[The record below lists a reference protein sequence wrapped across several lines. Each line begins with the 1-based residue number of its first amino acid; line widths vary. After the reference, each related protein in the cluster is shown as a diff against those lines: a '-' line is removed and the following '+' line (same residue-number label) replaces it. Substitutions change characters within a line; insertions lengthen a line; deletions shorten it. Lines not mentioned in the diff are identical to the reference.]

1 VTRRL
6 VLSLRSWKRDFMAG
20 EGGPPHRLIEGFPE
34 PGTRIRKAYGNLWT
48 AENGSAEEKK
58 GVGKPSDLPRPWD
71 PATCLDPVL
80 REELW
85 IWLEHVAEWINHE
98 YVWEAAAGEA
108 IPDCWPLHPHL
119 VHELAVVADTRWRAG
134 MATQAG
140 PLEEWHRFV
149 LPGFFERMRRR
160 LKQSCDQDHQ
170 PWPAGS
176 RFTVF
181 TGRTSSARRLHA
193 YDSDLDAAEREE
205 TLRLAKVKKG
215 EVLRP

>member
-1 VTRRL
+1 
-6 VLSLRSWKRDFMAG
+6 MAG
-20 EGGPPHRLIEGFPE
+20 EARPPRPLIEAFPE
-34 PGTRIRKAYGNLWT
+34 PGSRIRTAYAALRD
-48 AENGSAEEKK
+48 AESGSEEEKK
-58 GVGKPSDLPRPWD
+58 KVGKPSDLPRPWD
-71 PATCLDPVL
+71 PATCLDPAL

-98 YVWEAAAGEA
+98 YVWEAVAGEA

-134 MATQAG
+134 LATQAG

-170 PWPAGS
+170 LWPAGS
-176 RFTVF
+176 RFKVF
-181 TGRTSSARRLHA
+181 TGDLASARRLHA
-193 YDSDLDAAEREE
+193 FDSDLDAAEREE
-205 TLRLAKVKKG
+205 TLRLGNVNKG
-215 EVLRP
+215 KS